1 MSKLED
7 AINDA
12 LARGEFVHLSVAVKE
27 KGFAAVFASASR
39 AGSYS
44 TGEGSDPIVAMVRAI
59 SAAPM
64 ARKSSAKI
72 ISEDD
77 AALS

>member
-12 LARGEFVHLSVAVKE
+12 LGRGEFVHLSVVAKE
-27 KGFAAVFASASR
+27 KGFAALFASASR
-39 AGSYS
+39 AGQYA
-44 TGEGSDPIVAMVRAI
+44 TAEAADPIVAMVRAI

-64 ARKSSAKI
+64 ARKGAKI
-72 ISEDD
+72 ISADDD
-77 AALS
+77 ALS